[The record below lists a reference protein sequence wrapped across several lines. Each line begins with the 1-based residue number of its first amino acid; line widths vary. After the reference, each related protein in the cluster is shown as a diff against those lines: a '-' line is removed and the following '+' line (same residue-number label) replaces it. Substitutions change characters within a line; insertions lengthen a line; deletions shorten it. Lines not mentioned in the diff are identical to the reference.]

1 MFSWFKKKKKTQ
13 GFTSTK
19 DLDPDNPLL
28 DFLQEETTRI
38 MDEAD
43 KKRTPSKLQKEMR
56 GQMKSNPLT
65 KKNVEK
71 KTSKKNSDPIDLFI
85 NHLQKSLKIA
95 LGKHLGKKLNVNDK
109 YLLGYIY
116 GLCDYTNDLHSLDNE
131 IHGIGT
137 FMKMHIFFFGDKDPG
152 DLGSIMGETG
162 KLSASGDENFLEGAI
177 DGGRALGNEKM
188 YNEPPKK
195 AYQKLLDYLIK

>member
-56 GQMKSNPLT
+56 RQMKSNPLT
-65 KKNVEK
+65 KKK
-71 KTSKKNSDPIDLFI
+71 CRKKN
-85 NHLQKSLKIA
+85 
-95 LGKHLGKKLNVNDK
+95 
-109 YLLGYIY
+109 
-116 GLCDYTNDLHSLDNE
+116 
-131 IHGIGT
+131 
-137 FMKMHIFFFGDKDPG
+137 
-152 DLGSIMGETG
+152 
-162 KLSASGDENFLEGAI
+162 
-177 DGGRALGNEKM
+177 
-188 YNEPPKK
+188 
-195 AYQKLLDYLIK
+195 